1 MIRIFGTLLYRRVS
15 WELFFGFFGMVFVWA
30 RGLASLY
37 GCGSVGKV
45 WNAFRTVKDLWVN
58 REKCETLGILW
69 GLFKASRTFWVIWNV
84 LD

>member
-1 MIRIFGTLLYRRVS
+1 
-15 WELFFGFFGMVFVWA
+15 MVFVWA

-45 WNAFRTVKDLWVN
+45 WNAFRTVRDLWVN
-58 REKCETLGILW
+58 REKCETFGILW